1 VADATTPSGGAG
13 GGAKPELEPVI
24 GLEVHCQLATKA
36 KLFCSCE
43 AGFGG
48 TPNSRV
54 CPVCTAQPGV
64 LPVLNQRALDLAIQV
79 GLALGCQIRA
89 KTKFDRKNYFYP
101 DLPKGYQISQ
111 FDEPLCEHGAL
122 EFEVEKG
129 RTKRARILRVH
140 MEEDAGKALHPEGAS
155 RSLVDLNRAG
165 VPLVEIVGMPDL
177 SSPAEAAAY
186 LQALRRTLR
195 FAGVS
200 ECDMEKGSLRCDA
213 NVSVRPKGAEK
224 LGTKVEVK
232 NMNSFR
238 NVERALL
245 FEIARQSELVGRG
258 EKIVQETRSFRD
270 TEGTTVSMRVKESAD
285 DYRYF
290 PDPDLPVFDV
300 GDDRVERLKGA
311 LGEGFAAKRARYLR
325 EWGLGEYDAKV
336 LTEEPATARFFE
348 ATVAAGLAPKT
359 AANWVQ
365 GEVLAF
371 VGEATTGEAKVDLG
385 GLKIAPADL
394 VELVKMAESGELSHQ
409 AAKKVLRRMLET
421 GEKSRAATQA
431 LDLGQIRDSGAL
443 AATVDEVLQQEAKI
457 VGDYRGG
464 KETALNALLGRV
476 MRATKGKG
484 DPNLIKSLLLEK
496 LGKPG

>member
-1 VADATTPSGGAG
+1 M
-13 GGAKPELEPVI
+13 ELEAVI
-24 GLEVHCQLATKA
+24 GLEVHCQLATKS
-36 KLFCSCE
+36 KLFCACE

-48 TPNSRV
+48 LPNSRI

-64 LPVLNQRALDLAIQV
+64 LPVLNEEALRLAITA
-79 GLALGCQIRA
+79 GLALGCTIRT

-122 EFEVEKG
+122 EFEVDKG
-129 RTKRARILRVH
+129 VTRRARVLRVH

-155 RSLVDLNRAG
+155 SSLVDLNRAG

-177 SSPAEAAAY
+177 ATPAEASAY
-186 LQALRRTLR
+186 LQALRRMLR
-195 FAGVS
+195 FAGVG

-213 NVSVRPKGAEK
+213 NVSVRPKGEKK

-232 NMNSFR
+232 NINSFR
-238 NVERALL
+238 NVERALQ
-245 FEIARQSELVGRG
+245 FEIVRQSEMVERG

-290 PDPDLPVFDV
+290 PDPDLPVFEVAADAIEKI
-300 GDDRVERLKGA
+300 RVA
-311 LGEGFAAKRARYLR
+311 LPEGFLAKRARYQK
-325 EWGLGEYDAKV
+325 EWGLSEYDAKV

-348 ATVAAGLAPKT
+348 SVVAAGLPPKS
-359 AANWVQ
+359 AANWIQ
-365 GEVLAF
+365 GEILAWLT
-371 VGEATTGEAKVDLG
+371 ETKRDLDQ
-385 GLKIAPADL
+385 LKIKPSDL
-394 VELVKMAESGELSHQ
+394 TDVVKMEEAGELSHL
-409 AAKKVLRRMLET
+409 AAKKVLHEMLEK
-421 GEKSRAATQA
+421 GVGARAAAQS
-431 LDLGQIRDSGAL
+431 LDLLQIRDAGAL
-443 AATVDEVLQQEAKI
+443 ATTIDDVLKQEAKI

-464 KETALNALLGRV
+464 KETALNALVGRV

-484 DPNLIKSLLLEK
+484 DPNLIKELLLQK
-496 LGKPG
+496 LGKP